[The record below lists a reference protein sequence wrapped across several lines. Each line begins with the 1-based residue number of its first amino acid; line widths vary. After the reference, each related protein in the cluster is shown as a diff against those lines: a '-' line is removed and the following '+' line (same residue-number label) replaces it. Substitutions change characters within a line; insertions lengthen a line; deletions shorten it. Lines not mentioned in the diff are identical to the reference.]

1 MKPITLDEK
10 YVEQMRKDIFAQIM
24 KELGLDEITKEVNDS
39 LKKIRMS
46 DGSFSFSKNFKF
58 ERKFAGEKAKQRV
71 SIKFTPEAFNKMLL
85 IIMNEEKEVGW
96 HGVSERVSETEFVIK
111 DILVYPQQ
119 VTAVTVD
126 TDEEEYAKWLI
137 KIGED
142 AFNNLHF
149 HGHSHVNMGV
159 TPSSTDM
166 GHRQD
171 ITSQLGSEDY
181 YIFMIWNKSLRWSA
195 AVYDMKTNIQ
205 YETDD
210 VDVVIPFSDGTTA
223 GDLIRELKD
232 KVKPYVAPVTK
243 YPTYQGSSWS
253 GGSCYQ
259 SSSYTIKKEDK
270 KNEVERPKSWWE
282 EEQERR
288 MSAAGNGRDE
298 FRNGQGYYGYYYD
311 W

>member
-46 DGSFSFSKNFKF
+46 DGSFTFNKSFKF
-58 ERKFAGEKAKQRV
+58 ERKFSGEKAKQRV
-71 SIKFTPEAFNKMLL
+71 SIRFTPEAFNKMLL

-96 HGVSERVSETEFVIK
+96 HGVSERVSETEFVVK

-119 VTAVTVD
+119 VTATTVD

-142 AFNNLHF
+142 NFNNLHF

-205 YETDD
+205 YETED

-223 GDLIRELKD
+223 GDLIKELKD
-232 KVKPYVAPVTK
+232 KVKPYVSPVTK
-243 YPTYQGSSWS
+243 YPAYQGSSYTT
-253 GGSCYQ
+253 GSSYQ
-259 SSSYTIKKEDK
+259 GSSYTTKKEDK

-298 FRNGQGYYGYYYD
+298 FRYGQGYYGHYYD